1 MLLQIDGTFIVIGV
15 SFLVFMFIMQVIF
28 YGPMFKIKKQRQ
40 DYIEENLRHAKIM
53 TEKADSF
60 VQKQE
65 NELKETRLQSKEIL
79 SQAVQGANLS
89 KEQTVKEA
97 GTKAQE
103 TLEKEKKRITKNKI
117 ETKESLNNEIYSLA
131 DEIVSKV
138 LD

>member
-1 MLLQIDGTFIVIGV
+1 
-15 SFLVFMFIMQVIF
+15 
-28 YGPMFKIKKQRQ
+28 MFKIKKQRQ
-40 DYIEENLRHAKIM
+40 DYIEENQRHAKIM
-53 TEKADSF
+53 TEQADNF
-60 VQKQE
+60 IEKQE